1 MVGGFDLIYKG
12 KDVTL
17 PEASIYT
24 SMLGCRVNRLEN
36 MRKLARSCAYRLSKE
51 FLEAEAARLKQETKK
66 KEEVVNKFN
75 LKTTKPRSNLYN
87 PPASSN
93 PPSSNNPKK
102 KSEASSEFNRYISE
116 REERKSTTNNT
127 PQQQPRQQEEEEE

>member
-127 PQQQPRQQEEEEE
+127 PQQQPRQQEEEE

>member
-51 FLEAEAARLKQETKK
+51 FLEAEAARLRQETKK

-87 PPASSN
+87 PPASN

-127 PQQQPRQQEEEEE
+127 PQQQPRQQEEEEEE

>member
-1 MVGGFDLIYKG
+1 MKGDEEVVGGFDLIYKG
-12 KDVTL
+12 KEVAL

-51 FLEAEAARLKQETKK
+51 FLEAEAARLRQESKK

-87 PPASSN
+87 PPS
-93 PPSSNNPKK
+93 NPKK
-102 KSEASSEFNRYISE
+102 KSEASSEFNRYISD
-116 REERKSTTNNT
+116 RADPKTNNNP
-127 PQQQPRQQEEEEE
+127 PQLHPRPEEEEEEEE